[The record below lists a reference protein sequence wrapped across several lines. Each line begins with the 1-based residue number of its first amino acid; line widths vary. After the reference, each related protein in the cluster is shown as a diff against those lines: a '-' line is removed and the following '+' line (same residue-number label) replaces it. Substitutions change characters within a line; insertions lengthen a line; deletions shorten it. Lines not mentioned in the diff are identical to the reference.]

1 MTSVNQP
8 PASETTPTH
17 NAKHLEELWKACL
30 KSSGVSC
37 TIEFLDCS
45 EETSEIDSDGDRT
58 DASITKEQMLG
69 IFLTVESIISEL
81 KEIRRLV
88 LEHASN
94 EDESCEIIEMIDDAL
109 KMIDLASRMR
119 RMHLSNETV
128 DSYGAIGL
136 GRIWVNGFF
145 YTLKYAN
152 DRLYW
157 LFEKINTI
165 CERIQEASTPDDG
178 GDIAKDS
185 LH

>member
-8 PASETTPTH
+8 PSTKNPSISIT
-17 NAKHLEELWKACL
+17 KRLEELWKASI
-30 KSSGVSC
+30 KSSGVTC

-45 EETSEIDSDGDRT
+45 EEASEIDSDGDRT
-58 DASITKEQMLG
+58 DASITKDQMLG

-109 KMIDLASRMR
+109 KMIDLASRMG
-119 RMHLSNETV
+119 RMHLSN
-128 DSYGAIGL
+128 DSESDDKIQL
-136 GRIWVNGFF
+136 CKIWVNGFF
-145 YTLKYAN
+145 CTLKYAGN
-152 DRLYW
+152 RLYW

-165 CERIQEASTPDDG
+165 YLRIEQTVTPDNG
-178 GDIAKDS
+178 GDLVKDA

>member
-8 PASETTPTH
+8 PSTKNPSISIT
-17 NAKHLEELWKACL
+17 KRLEELWKASL
-30 KSSGVSC
+30 KSSGVTC

-45 EETSEIDSDGDRT
+45 EEASEIDSDGDRT
-58 DASITKEQMLG
+58 DASITKDQMLG

-81 KEIRRLV
+81 KEIRSLV

-94 EDESCEIIEMIDDAL
+94 EDESCEILEMIDDAL
-109 KMIDLASRMR
+109 KMIDLASRMG

-128 DSYGAIGL
+128 DSYDAIGL

-145 YTLKYAN
+145 YTLKHAN
-152 DRLYW
+152 DRLFL

-165 CERIQEASTPDDG
+165 YLRIEQTVTPDNG
-178 GDIAKDS
+178 GDLVEDA
-185 LH
+185 LY

>member
-1 MTSVNQP
+1 MTTPNQT
-8 PASETTPTH
+8 PASETTPTQ
-17 NAKHLEELWKACL
+17 NAKRLEELWKACL

-37 TIEFLDCS
+37 TMEFLDCS
-45 EETSEIDSDGDRT
+45 TETSEIDSDGDRT
-58 DASITKEQMLG
+58 DASVTKDQMLG

-109 KMIDLASRMR
+109 KMIDLASRMG

-128 DSYGAIGL
+128 DSYDAIGL

-145 YTLKYAN
+145 YTLKHAN
-152 DRLYW
+152 GRLHW
-157 LFEKINTI
+157 LYEKINTI
-165 CERIQEASTPDDG
+165 CLRIERAVTPDDG
-178 GDIAKDS
+178 GDLVKDPV
-185 LH
+185 H